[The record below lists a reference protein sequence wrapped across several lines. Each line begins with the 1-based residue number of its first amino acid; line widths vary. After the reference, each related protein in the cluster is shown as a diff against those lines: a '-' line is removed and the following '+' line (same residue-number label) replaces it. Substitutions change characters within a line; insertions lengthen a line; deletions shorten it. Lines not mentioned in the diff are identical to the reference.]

1 MKQWGTSV
9 ALIMCMGMPALACAQ
24 TAPEK
29 AIRARQSGYYLMGQ
43 EMARIG
49 ATVKGDLAFDK
60 TALETSAEVVDV
72 IGRLVVDHYPAGS
85 DQGSTK
91 AKREIWSETP
101 RFRQLAQAS
110 QGETAKLR
118 TAVRVGDLDAIKA
131 AYGATS
137 KSCKSCHDAYKAR

>member
-1 MKQWGTSV
+1 VKPWGTFV
-9 ALIMCMGMPALACAQ
+9 AVMVCMCMPALSPAQ

-43 EMARIG
+43 ELARIG
-49 ATVKGDLAFDK
+49 ATVKGDLTFDK
-60 TALETSAEVVDV
+60 TALERSAEVLDV
-72 IGRLVVDHYPAGS
+72 IGRLVADHYPIGS

-91 AKREIWSETP
+91 AKPEIWSETP

-110 QGETAKLR
+110 QSEAARLR
-118 TAVRVGDLDAIKA
+118 AAVRGGDLDAIKA

-137 KSCKSCHDAYKAR
+137 QSCKSCHDAYRAR

>member
-1 MKQWGTSV
+1 VKQWGTSV
-9 ALIMCMGMPALACAQ
+9 AVIVCMCMPALSPAQ

-43 EMARIG
+43 ELARIG

-60 TALETSAEVVDV
+60 AALETSAEVLDV
-72 IGRLVVDHYPAGS
+72 IGRLVVDNYPAGS

-91 AKREIWSETP
+91 AKPEIWSEMP
-101 RFRQLAQAS
+101 RFKQLAQAS
-110 QGETAKLR
+110 QSEAAKLR
-118 TAVRVGDLDAIKA
+118 AAVRGGDLDALKA

-137 KSCKSCHDAYKAR
+137 KSCKSCHDAYRAR